1 MLKLIYFTFKCS
13 HFNLLVI
20 LALNY
25 MYRVLLD
32 DDPTYRV
39 ERPQKEGVSV
49 CCLTPNEQFFNY
61 IIERT
66 SYIRWGDNAVCF
78 VLDQHA

>member
-1 MLKLIYFTFKCS
+1 MLKLIYFTVKCS

-25 MYRVLLD
+25 MYRVILD

-49 CCLTPNEQFFNY
+49 CCLTPK
-61 IIERT
+61 
-66 SYIRWGDNAVCF
+66 AM
-78 VLDQHA
+78 